1 MTKQWS
7 EKLYKNDKYF
17 VDKAAS
23 HTVLYIHIDVSEEKL
38 SCCSICQITQAYGRS
53 FFTEEVGKGE
63 TR

>member
-1 MTKQWS
+1 MTKQRS

-17 VDKAAS
+17 VDKATL
-23 HTVLYIHIDVSEEKL
+23 HTVLYVHIDVSEEKL

-53 FFTEEVGKGE
+53 FKEEAGKGE